1 MCALHVPLHPVPTL
15 RADHVPCSTMSLL
28 SLSRIHE
35 PAAVFG
41 VLGENAALH
50 FPRYTTGPA
59 DALKP
64 PCSVAGACWPQ
75 AGKQSASVAASMQ
88 ALKRIKQQFTR
99 S

>member
-1 MCALHVPLHPVPTL
+1 MLF
-15 RADHVPCSTMSLL
+15 L
-28 SLSRIHE
+28 SFSRIQE
-35 PAAVFG
+35 PATVFG
-41 VLGENAALH
+41 VRGEKAALH

-59 DALKP
+59 EALKP

-88 ALKRIKQQFTR
+88 ALKRIKQQLTR